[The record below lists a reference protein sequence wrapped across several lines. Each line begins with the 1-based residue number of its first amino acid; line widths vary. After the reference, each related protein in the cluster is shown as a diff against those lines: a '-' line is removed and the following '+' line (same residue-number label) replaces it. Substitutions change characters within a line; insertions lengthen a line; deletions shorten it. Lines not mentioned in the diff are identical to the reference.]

1 MSKKIYILFIVSF
14 LTSSV
19 FGQLVGKDDLSV
31 ALFYLQKNELDSAK
45 KHIDLASTNEGL
57 NNAAK
62 TWYYKGF
69 IYKELYKKQ
78 DKENKTSPFRVASIE
93 AFEKMFSLADKAEF
107 EQSAAKILKY
117 EASTLYND
125 AARMLN
131 PDDYETAVSNYG
143 LFRKTMLL
151 VDDKADLST
160 RDVQF
165 KLALASMLNRPEEGK
180 AEVDSVKAHQ
190 VKSIYL
196 EVLEIGT
203 NNPGANYNLG
213 ILYYNEAAEIINHMD
228 YDMDIMGLNAV
239 QDYCIGIFY
248 KSLPFMLKSYELGY
262 KRKETLIG
270 LSNIYYGLNDL
281 EKSEAYKKELQ
292 DLEKAE

>member
-1 MSKKIYILFIVSF
+1 MNKKFYILFIVSI
-14 LTSSV
+14 LTGSV

-45 KHIDLASTNEGL
+45 KHIDLASTNDGL
-57 NNAAK
+57 KNAAK

-78 DKENKTSPFRVASIE
+78 DKENKTSPYRITSIE
-93 AFEKMFSLADKAEF
+93 SFEKMMSLEDKDEF
-107 EQSAAKILKY
+107 TQSASKILKY

-131 PDDYETAVSNYG
+131 PDDYKTAVSNYG
-143 LFRKTMLL
+143 LFKKTMLL
-151 VDDKADLST
+151 VDENADLST

-165 KLALASMLNRPEEGK
+165 KLALASMLNRPEDGK
-180 AEVDSVKAHQ
+180 TEVDSVKAHQ
-190 VKSIYL
+190 VKNIYL
-196 EVLEIGT
+196 EVLEIDT

-228 YDMDIMGLNAV
+228 YDMDIMSLNAV
-239 QDYCIGIFY
+239 QDYCIGIFL
-248 KSLPFMLKSYELGY
+248 KSLPYMKKAYELGY
-262 KRKETLIG
+262 KRRETLIG